1 MAESGSGGG
10 CASFT
15 FSIEA
20 ICCGKDAAL
29 PDVICKPP
37 PPFPQLRDTVKRTRT
52 MKKSRKHGHQQVQK
66 QKRQKSDPKSNLVVI
81 KNLNSTLWQYGG
93 HAVSVTWD
101 YLVKRL
107 PCQELEKKDEEEEKS
122 KDEKDETK
130 DKEGEDDEAEEPEEY
145 DEEEYEEENDYIS
158 SYFEDGDDFG
168 AVSDDN
174 MDEATY

>member
-1 MAESGSGGG
+1 MAESGRGGG

-20 ICCGKDAAL
+20 ICSGKDAAL

-37 PPFPQLRDTVKRTRT
+37 LPFQVQPVSWSTLCVQQLRDTVKRTRT
-52 MKKSRKHGHQQVQK
+52 MKKSRKHGHQVQK

-81 KNLNSTLWQYGG
+81 K
-93 HAVSVTWD
+93 
-101 YLVKRL
+101 KIE
-107 PCQELEKKDEEEEKS
+107 ELEKKDEEEEKS

-145 DEEEYEEENDYIS
+145 DEEYEE
-158 SYFEDGDDFG
+158 
-168 AVSDDN
+168 V
-174 MDEATY
+174 